1 MSKYSYDGLEGG
13 VSMSLQYNIIA
24 KFYGLLDIFYFNGKE
39 TNPRYGILD
48 FISDEKLK
56 VLEVCIGT
64 AENSIIIAENRPNT
78 EIVGIDLS
86 KEMLAIAEKKIENKG
101 IKNIKTVVMDA
112 ANMNFD
118 NNSFDIVIISL
129 VLHEVNESIR
139 YKMIKEAGR
148 VLKNKGKIIVL
159 EWDKPQKFIKKPLFS
174 IIELLEPKGFKEFLQ
189 LDIKEYVEKFSLKML
204 REKKY
209 DYSRII
215 EITK

>member
-1 MSKYSYDGLEGG
+1 
-13 VSMSLQYNIIA
+13 MSLQYGIIA
-24 KFYGLLDIFYFNGKE
+24 KFYGLLDIFYFNRKE

-48 FISDEKLK
+48 FITEEKLK

-86 KEMLAIAEKKIENKG
+86 KEMLEIAKKKIEKKG
-101 IKNIKTVVMDA
+101 IKNIKTAVMDA
-112 ANMNFD
+112 TNMNFD
-118 NNSFDIVIISL
+118 NNSFDMVIISL
-129 VLHEVNESIR
+129 VLHEVDESIR

-159 EWDKPQKFIKKPLFS
+159 EWDKPKKLIQKPLFS

-189 LDIKEYVEKFSLKML
+189 LDIKEYVKKFSLKML

-209 DYSRII
+209 DYSQII
-215 EITK
+215 EIIK